1 MAPSQNRSLH
11 AFAYPYKSRAHRSPR
26 CSSAL
31 RLQKHEN
38 VPFCFNFRCLSRAC
52 LGNLV
57 VFKSKIASIATNEGR
72 FSFRRTAQEHAV
84 VFERDGLAVPG
95 VLALELVQP
104 DAAGGS
110 ERASGR
116 MTSSEKLNAAAE
128 AKRTLVPEIK
138 SGAKRRPGN

>member
-1 MAPSQNRSLH
+1 M
-11 AFAYPYKSRAHRSPR
+11 
-26 CSSAL
+26 
-31 RLQKHEN
+31 RLPTRINHEPIDRLG
-38 VPFCFNFRCLSRAC
+38 VLQHCAC
-52 LGNLV
+52 RNTKTFLFVSISDVCPEPVLVTWSFLNL
-57 VFKSKIASIATNEGR
+57 KIASIATNEGR

-128 AKRTLVPEIK
+128 AKRTVVPEIK
-138 SGAKRRPGN
+138 CGAKRRPEN